1 MQRQQ
6 APFRADIVGSF
17 LRPDSIKQ
25 ARQQL
30 AEGIIDAGQ
39 LREIENNAIR
49 HLVQQQ
55 CDCGLH
61 VVTDG
66 EFRRAWWHFDF
77 FDGLQGVE
85 RYDAEQGIQFNGVQT
100 KAHGV
105 RVTGKLAF
113 GDHPMLE
120 DFRYLKSISG
130 DAQPKMT
137 IPSPSV
143 LHFRGGRKDID
154 ATVYPDLS
162 DYFDDLATTWRDA
175 IRAFYD
181 AGCRYLQLD
190 DTVWAYLCSDAQRQ
204 QVRER
209 GDDPDELARIY
220 ARVLNQAL
228 EGKPADLTVGL
239 HVCRGNFRSTW
250 ISEGGYEPVAEVLFG
265 GVNVDAFFLEYDNDR
280 SGISRRCALFVPAIS
295 RWCWADHHQKR
306 RAGESAGVKAR
317 LAEAA
322 QYVPLEQICL
332 SPQCGFASP
341 KRAMPSAKTSSGKSP
356 SGDRSPP
363 TSGNAF
369 LAQRCTVMRQR
380 CHPLRHYRPPA
391 RILLFSQPGTVF
403 ALSPLVSC

>member
-6 APFRADIVGSF
+6 APFRAEVVGSF
-17 LRPDSIKQ
+17 LRPDDIKV
-25 ARQQL
+25 ARQQFSRGEL
-30 AEGIIDAGQ
+30 SAPQ
-39 LREIENNAIR
+39 LRAIEDDAIR
-49 HLVQQQ
+49 RGVEQQSA
-55 CDCGLH
+55 CGLH

-85 RYDAEQGIQFNGVQT
+85 RYDSQQGIQFNGVQT

-130 DAQPKMT
+130 NAQPKMT

-154 ATVYPDLS
+154 ATVYPDLK

-175 IRAFYD
+175 IHAFYA

-204 QVRER
+204 QIRER
-209 GDDPDELARIY
+209 GDDPDALARIY
-220 ARVLNQAL
+220 ADVINRAL
-228 EGKPADLTVGL
+228 ADKPADMTVGL

-250 ISEGGYEPVAEVLFG
+250 ISEGGYEPVAEILFG
-265 GVNVDAFFLEYDNDR
+265 SVNVDAFFLEYDNDR
-280 SGISRRCALFVPAIS
+280 SGDFAPLRFIRPG
-295 RWCWADHHQKR
+295 HQQVVLGLVTTKN
-306 RAGESAGVKAR
+306 GELENPDGVKAR
-317 LAEAA
+317 LQEAA
-322 QYVPLEQICL
+322 QYVDHAQICL
-332 SPQCGFASP
+332 SPQCGFAS
-341 KRAMPSAKTSSGKSP
+341 TEE
-356 SGDRSPP
+356 
-363 TSGNAF
+363 GNS
-369 LAQRCTVMRQR
+369 LTEAQQWNKIKLITEIAQQVW
-380 CHPLRHYRPPA
+380 
-391 RILLFSQPGTVF
+391 
-403 ALSPLVSC
+403 